1 MGYEAP
7 GSSMNKRLSNVS
19 EEGELDDDNNNN
31 QQTTN
36 NRQQTT
42 DNRQTTTTTTTT
54 TECICLSFSQ
64 ILIGLVVHIHA
75 RVLRQAY
82 FV

>member
-42 DNRQTTTTTTTT
+42 DNRQTTTTTTT
-54 TECICLSFSQ
+54 ECICLSFSQ